1 MRWRIPFGR
10 KAKTNRRKPPWAAR
24 EQVARPG
31 SRVGRMLLAW
41 PVLLLLLLLATVC
54 ALSIMYR
61 RTPMTLHYMLGQVAD
76 RYVYSAVRFQYMDT
90 AQTAKRREQAA
101 LRVPPVYRR
110 NPLVAESAILVV
122 NELWPALDGLMP
134 PVIEGQPAPIHNSRA
149 EELVSQL
156 DAAERS
162 LLADALRDEE
172 RRLFLREQVET
183 VLHGGV
189 ADPED
194 LAELMETGGDTA
206 RVQIMSDESGT
217 VRSSPTMV
225 RDLRAPAQAIAQ
237 VRDRFLE
244 RYPAPGDA
252 GRPPLDKLLDAIL
265 QVNLAYHSK
274 ATQTARQRAI
284 DTVEP
289 VVATVPANEVLLRP
303 GQVVGE
309 EDLAMLAS
317 HLRAQYQQQQGQ
329 RLALD
334 WVVTLLLSLVL
345 VGGGGLCLAS
355 ALPRVVADRSM
366 LGALVLGVCL
376 QMVLT
381 RATVNLYF
389 LWLGSSPFVFAALP
403 LAFAAMLLTPLVG
416 PAAAIW
422 AGLLGAVVAG
432 LQNSPG
438 DAFRIFLVG
447 LAATLAGTYMTRD
460 VRKRSQ
466 IYRAGLAVGLATFLV
481 ELLLAFRVEYAGAA
495 VSRVFLLLFVHAMVN
510 GLVLAIAIS
519 ALLPLFEYVFGLL
532 TDITLLELTDLNHP
546 VLRQLQMEAPGTYH
560 HCISVAI
567 LVEQA
572 AEAIGA
578 NALLARVCAYFHDI
592 GKLAKPAYFTENNR
606 GENPHDELNPRMSS
620 LVILNHVKEGMDLAR
635 QFKLKKPIREAIEQH
650 HGTTLVSYFYEK
662 AKAPGGET
670 PEGDYRYPGPR
681 PIRREIAILSIADCC
696 EAAARSLSRP
706 TPQRLEALIDQLV
719 FARVRDHQLDNAE
732 LTFAELTA
740 VRRSMVRT
748 LTGMLHTRI
757 AYPGTADKEKEKE
770 KEKDEAASVKTLPPP
785 PPEEPSDSPDDAA
798 PGGKA

>member
-10 KAKTNRRKPPWAAR
+10 KAKTIRRKPPRAAR
-24 EQVARPG
+24 EPAAHPG
-31 SRVGRMLLAW
+31 SRAARMLLAW

-61 RTPMTLHYMLGQVAD
+61 RTPMSLHYVLGQVAD
-76 RYVYSAVRFQYMDT
+76 RYVYSAVRFQYVDS

-110 NPLVAESAILVV
+110 NPLVAESALQVV
-122 NELWPALDGLMP
+122 GELRQVLDGLIP
-134 PVIEGQPAPIHNSRA
+134 PVAEGETPLRNTRA
-149 EELVSQL
+149 EDLVSQL

-172 RRLFLREQVET
+172 RRAFLRRQVET
-183 VLHGGV
+183 VLLDGV
-189 ADPED
+189 ADPDD
-194 LAELMETGGDTA
+194 LAELVETGGESA
-206 RVQIMSDESGT
+206 RIQIMSDESGT
-217 VRSSPTMV
+217 VRSSPTMI
-225 RDLRAPAQAIAQ
+225 RDLRAPGQAIAQ
-237 VRDRFLE
+237 VRDQFIERFPE
-244 RYPAPGDA
+244 PGAAVRPA
-252 GRPPLDKLLDAIL
+252 LDRVLDAIL

-284 DTVEP
+284 DAIEP

-309 EDLAMLAS
+309 EDIAMLLS
-317 HLRAQYQQQQGQ
+317 HLRAQYKQQQGQ
-329 RLALD
+329 RLTLD
-334 WVVTLLLSLVL
+334 WVVTILLSLVL
-345 VGGGGLCLAS
+345 AGGGGLCLAS
-355 ALPRVVADRSM
+355 ALPRVVADRGM

-376 QMVLT
+376 QMALT
-381 RATVNLYF
+381 RATVSLYF

-422 AGLLGAVVAG
+422 AGLFGAVVAG

-438 DAFRIFLVG
+438 DAFRIVLVG
-447 LAATLAGTYMTRD
+447 LAATLVGTYMMRD

-466 IYRAGLAVGLATFLV
+466 IYRAGLAVGLAAFLI
-481 ELLLAFRVEYAGAA
+481 EILLAFRVEYAGAA
-495 VSRVFLLLFVHAMVN
+495 MSRVFLLLFVHAMVD
-510 GLVLAIAIS
+510 GLALAIAIS

-635 QFKLKKPIREAIEQH
+635 HFKLKKPIREAIEQH

-670 PEGDYRYPGPR
+670 PEGDYRYPGPC
-681 PIRREIAILSIADCC
+681 PVRREIAILSIADCC

-719 FARVRDHQLDNAE
+719 FARVRDHQLDHAE

-740 VRRSMVRT
+740 VRQSMVRT

-757 AYPGTADKEKEKE
+757 SYSGAGDKDKEKD
-770 KEKDEAASVKTLPPP
+770 KDEAASVKTLPPP
-785 PPEEPSDSPDDAA
+785 PPEESPDLPDDAA